1 MLDKR
6 KNILE
11 KSVNDDNISYCDNSF
26 FISYFPLVVND
37 KLFGRELCEY
47 SSKRS
52 EWECEQSVIT
62 LSDEGIEN
70 EGGGRA
76 DYLWVQYDRLVGY
89 IFGNFLK
96 KTVYFN
102 VRWLQ

>member
-11 KSVNDDNISYCDNSF
+11 KSVKGDSIRYFAHCF

-70 EGGGRA
+70 EGGVE
-76 DYLWVQYDRLVGY
+76 LI
-89 IFGNFLK
+89 IFEYNMID
-96 KTVYFN
+96 
-102 VRWLQ
+102 